1 MNVKERVMAARLVA
15 VERWPYFGP
24 QLLSM
29 VLVPKSIGTCA
40 TDTRGRFYYDPE
52 FVKAV
57 SVQELATI
65 WLHECLHVWLDH
77 AERRCGRP
85 PSIWNKSVDREI
97 NDDLKKECMPFP
109 EAFPPLLPH
118 QIGQPDGELAEY
130 YFGHEEQEDE
140 EGEGEGDGEGEG
152 EPEDGGSSMDGI
164 PRDWEDGPESE
175 SGVSEIPESMQEC
188 IKQQVSENVVEHI
201 KDGGHVPSGIALAA
215 EANLSPPKVPWQKEM
230 DAAIRAC
237 AADVAG
243 AVDFTY
249 RRPSRRQS
257 VYGDVIMP
265 AVRRPVPE
273 TVIVLDTSGS
283 MYGPDL
289 QSALDETQGVLKTL
303 GGRGIRVLATDSQVH
318 SRQRVTHASK
328 IEVLG
333 GGGTDMRVGL
343 AEAQKLKP
351 SPDLCIVLTDG
362 YTPWPDRAPKG
373 MQVIVAITGGHAK
386 RAPDWART
394 VSIEG

>member
-1 MNVKERVMAARLVA
+1 MKTIFQITGLLFFIFSIGCSPDYQVTDNKEVKVVVDSFVQAKQLEELDVLVA
-15 VERWPYFGP
+15 
-24 QLLSM
+24 
-29 VLVPKSIGTCA
+29 
-40 TDTRGRFYYDPE
+40 
-52 FVKAV
+52 
-57 SVQELATI
+57 
-65 WLHECLHVWLDH
+65 
-77 AERRCGRP
+77 
-85 PSIWNKSVDREI
+85 
-97 NDDLKKECMPFP
+97 
-109 EAFPPLLPH
+109 
-118 QIGQPDGELAEY
+118 
-130 YFGHEEQEDE
+130 
-140 EGEGEGDGEGEG
+140 
-152 EPEDGGSSMDGI
+152 
-164 PRDWEDGPESE
+164 
-175 SGVSEIPESMQEC
+175 
-188 IKQQVSENVVEHI
+188 
-201 KDGGHVPSGIALAA
+201 
-215 EANLSPPKVPWQKEM
+215 
-230 DAAIRAC
+230 
-237 AADVAG
+237 
-243 AVDFTY
+243 
-249 RRPSRRQS
+249 
-257 VYGDVIMP
+257 
-265 AVRRPVPE
+265 
-273 TVIVLDTSGS
+273 LDTSGS